1 MPAEYVAIITDGNGR
16 WAKQRSLPVI
26 EGHRAGADTVKE
38 RLRDAVELGVKELTV
53 YSFSTE
59 NWTRPRDDPGR
70 RSGLSGGRGGGVR
83 EASLRARD
91 ARPRPADPDQR
102 RAADLQLPALAV
114 RLLGVRL
121 SRRALARLQPG
132 GLRGIPGHLR
142 GAPAALRGEGV
153 MVEDLDP
160 PSFDFP
166 REREERARERER
178 EPGFL
183 PDPDDLL
190 DFDEPS
196 EVEVEVEVEPDAAP
210 ERRSRLQRFIPDMSE
225 TTSRVVVA
233 IPWIVFAVAIVGI
246 GGDVFTLALVGLA
259 VLRLPGV
266 FPLCASIHPIVLP
279 GYAAVAGMVLAA
291 HFGDSFQILLVFAA
305 LFPVAFV
312 FAAVRRSHALI
323 TTSIAFTVL
332 GVAWMGLGF
341 SHAVL
346 LRDLPTH
353 GAALLIDVLVA
364 TFLSDTAA
372 YGAGRLFGTR
382 RITPRISPNK
392 TLEGLVGGFIGPN
405 GGLIDRLDAVLFTVV
420 AGYYLSV
427 AFVY

>member
-1 MPAEYVAIITDGNGR
+1 MI
-16 WAKQRSLPVI
+16 
-26 EGHRAGADTVKE
+26 
-38 RLRDAVELGVKELTV
+38 
-53 YSFSTE
+53 
-59 NWTRPRDDPGR
+59 
-70 RSGLSGGRGGGVR
+70 
-83 EASLRARD
+83 
-91 ARPRPADPDQR
+91 
-102 RAADLQLPALAV
+102 
-114 RLLGVRL
+114 
-121 SRRALARLQPG
+121 
-132 GLRGIPGHLR
+132 
-142 GAPAALRGEGV
+142 
-153 MVEDLDP
+153 EDLDP
-160 PSFDFP
+160 PSFDFG
-166 REREERARERER
+166 REREERVRERER

-183 PDPDDLL
+183 PDPDELL
-190 DFDEPS
+190 DFDEP
-196 EVEVEVEVEPDAAP
+196 EVEIEPETAP
-210 ERRSRLQRFIPDMSE
+210 PRPARSRLQRLVPEMSE

-233 IPWIVFAVAIVGI
+233 IPWIVVAVTLVGI
-246 GGDVFTLALVGLA
+246 GGDAFAIGMVVLGVLGLREFFRMA
-259 VLRLPGV
+259 G
-266 FPLCASIHPIVLP
+266 SIHPIVLP
-279 GYAAVAGMVLAA
+279 GYATVAAMVLAA

-305 LFPVAFV
+305 LFPVMFV
-312 FAAVRRSHALI
+312 FAAVRRSHELI

-392 TLEGLVGGFIGPN
+392 TLEGLIGGFVGGTLGFWFAGLYQDWLPGIDALLMGMCIALVAPMGDLFASMLKRDLGVKDTGRLFGPH

>member
-1 MPAEYVAIITDGNGR
+1 
-16 WAKQRSLPVI
+16 
-26 EGHRAGADTVKE
+26 
-38 RLRDAVELGVKELTV
+38 
-53 YSFSTE
+53 
-59 NWTRPRDDPGR
+59 
-70 RSGLSGGRGGGVR
+70 
-83 EASLRARD
+83 
-91 ARPRPADPDQR
+91 
-102 RAADLQLPALAV
+102 
-114 RLLGVRL
+114 
-121 SRRALARLQPG
+121 
-132 GLRGIPGHLR
+132 
-142 GAPAALRGEGV
+142 

-160 PSFDFP
+160 PSFDFG
-166 REREERARERER
+166 RDREERRRPRER

-190 DFDEPS
+190 DFDEP
-196 EVEVEVEVEPDAAP
+196 VEENAP
-210 ERRSRLQRFIPDMSE
+210 EPPPERSRFQRLVPEMSE
-225 TTSRVVVA
+225 TTARVVVA
-233 IPWIVFAVAIVGI
+233 IPWIVFAIAIVGI
-246 GGDVFTLALVGLA
+246 GGDVFALAMVGLGVLAL
-259 VLRLPGV
+259 RE
-266 FPLCASIHPIVLP
+266 FFRMSASIHPIVLP
-279 GYAAVAGMVLAA
+279 GYATVAAMVIAA

-305 LFPVAFV
+305 LFPLAFV
-312 FAAVRRSHALI
+312 FAAVRRSHELI

-372 YGAGRLFGTR
+372 YAAGRLFGTR
-382 RITPRISPNK
+382 KITPRISPNK
-392 TLEGLVGGFIGPN
+392 TLEGLFGGFVGATLGFWFAGLYQDWLPGIDALVIGMCIALVAPIGDLFASMLKRDLGVKDTGRLFGPH